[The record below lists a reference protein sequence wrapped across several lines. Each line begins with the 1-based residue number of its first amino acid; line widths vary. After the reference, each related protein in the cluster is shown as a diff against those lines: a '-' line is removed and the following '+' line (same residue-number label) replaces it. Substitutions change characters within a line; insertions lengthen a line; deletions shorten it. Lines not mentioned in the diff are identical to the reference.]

1 MMKHRTLSRGLR
13 PVVVPSRQEALKN
26 HDSWMEDVS
35 NTLQQMQ
42 EKEENLT
49 EDRSLRVEVEDAA
62 VVSYVPRI
70 PDEADGRGRRR
81 KGSG

>member
-1 MMKHRTLSRGLR
+1 M
-13 PVVVPSRQEALKN
+13 
-26 HDSWMEDVS
+26 
-35 NTLQQMQ
+35 QQMQ